1 MLNALA
7 NSMFFWVGLIWLWAV
22 LYFLPVIVAVTR
34 QVDDIGLVIVFNLF
48 PLGWLGAMILAC
60 GPSRRRG

>member
-1 MLNALA
+1 MW
-7 NSMFFWVGLIWLWAV
+7 FWVGLIWLYAI

-34 QVDDIGLVIVFNLF
+34 QVADIGPVIVLNLI

-60 GPSRRRG
+60 GPSRRRL